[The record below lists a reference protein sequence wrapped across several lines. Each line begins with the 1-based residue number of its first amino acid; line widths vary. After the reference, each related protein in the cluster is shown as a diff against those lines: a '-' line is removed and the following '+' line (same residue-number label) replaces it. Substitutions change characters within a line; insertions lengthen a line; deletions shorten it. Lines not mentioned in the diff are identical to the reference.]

1 MTGYAR
7 DTGRLRSAGF
17 YWKVRRVLDRPD
29 VGLLVVWLIVMA
41 AFSSM
46 APYFLT
52 VRNIINISRDSSI
65 VFITSAGMT
74 IALVGGGLDLSVG
87 SVMAVAGVVTGWAFK
102 LGLPMPLASLIG
114 FSAGPLIGAI
124 NGLLITRGRI
134 NPLIAT
140 LGTMGLFR
148 GVCYVWTGGQQF
160 PIHDEAFRFARAQ
173 PWGIPV
179 PVFFMIVVLVV
190 VQYIL
195 SQTKFGRHLYA
206 VGGSPD
212 AARQAALDV
221 ERMRLWI
228 YICSAS
234 LAAIAGILWAS
245 KIGLQDPREAIGREM
260 DVATAV
266 LLGGASLGGGAGTI
280 MGTLVGVFFLASMAN
295 GMVGMGIHP
304 DWGYVLRGVLL
315 VAAVVIGQWRTGGY
329 R

>member
-1 MTGYAR
+1 MTSHAR
-7 DTGRLRSAGF
+7 DAGQLRKAGF
-17 YWKVRRVLDRPD
+17 YWKIRRLLDRPD
-29 VGLLVVWLIVMA
+29 VGLLLAWLIVMA
-41 AFSSM
+41 AFGSM

-52 VRNIINISRDSSI
+52 LRNIINISRDSSI
-65 VFITSAGMT
+65 LFITSAGMT
-74 IALVGGGLDLSVG
+74 IGLIGGGLDLSVG
-87 SVMAVAGVVTGWAFK
+87 AVMAVAGVATGWAFK
-102 LGLPMPLASLIG
+102 LGLPMPLASLVG
-114 FSAGPLIGAI
+114 LCAGPLIGGI

-134 NPLIAT
+134 NPLITT

-148 GVCYVWTGGQQF
+148 GVCYVWTGGKQF

-173 PWGIPV
+173 LWGVPV
-179 PVFFMIVVLVV
+179 PIFFMLAVLIGVHYV
-190 VQYIL
+190 L

-206 VGGSPD
+206 VGGNPE

-234 LAAIAGILWAS
+234 AAAIAGILWAS
-245 KIGLQDPREAIGREM
+245 KIGLQDPGEALGREM

-266 LLGGASLGGGAGTI
+266 LLGGASLGGGGGTVL
-280 MGTLVGVFFLASMAN
+280 GTLVGVFFLASMAN

-304 DWGYVLRGVLL
+304 EWQYVVRGVLL
-315 VAAVVIGQWRTGGY
+315 VAAVVIGRWRTGGY